1 MTPTETVA
9 PASSGV
15 KASEVK
21 PKPKKIR
28 KVRNKEALAKE
39 IDRQLLENAPEM
51 LRQKWEAL
59 GIALGK
65 GERWAV
71 ELIARQFEGDRGPGG
86 VNIVSQTLNIA
97 AAEQGNN
104 ARSLESIVRRL
115 EAKDQFKAL
124 PEPTPIR
131 VGRPD
136 LDESVLDGDG

>member
-9 PASSGV
+9 PPIKKPRTRRV
-15 KASEVK
+15 KT
-21 PKPKKIR
+21 
-28 KVRNKEALAKE
+28 KEALAAE
-39 IDRQLLENAPEM
+39 IERQLLEQAPEM
-51 LRQKWEAL
+51 LRKKWEAL

-86 VNIVSQTLNIA
+86 VNIISNTLNVAA
-97 AAEQGNN
+97 AAEAASG

-124 PEPTPIR
+124 PAPTEIR
-131 VGRPD
+131 RATRPD
-136 LDESVLDGDG
+136 LDEIVDAEEV